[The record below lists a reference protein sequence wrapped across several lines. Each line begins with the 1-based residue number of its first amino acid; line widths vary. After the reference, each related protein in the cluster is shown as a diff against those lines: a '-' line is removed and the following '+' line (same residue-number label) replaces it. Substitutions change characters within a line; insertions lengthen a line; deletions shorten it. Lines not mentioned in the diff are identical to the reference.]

1 MRYYVLGLILFSWLF
16 SACHSQHN
24 NTITPTFQTFNLPA
38 ETQQA
43 LVVTSADWSAN
54 SGQLQRYQK
63 QAQHWLAV
71 GSPIPV
77 RLGRNGMGWGL
88 GLQQS
93 NTNTPQK
100 LEGDGRAPAGIFSL
114 GTSFGYAQH
123 APINMTWPYL
133 VSTERDYYVD
143 DVNSPLYNHWVKIPE
158 HALNN
163 PRLFWASSEA
173 MRRTDQQYE
182 NGLIIEHNT
191 YSPIKGRGSAI
202 FMHVW
207 LNSTTPTS
215 GCTAM
220 AKRDLLTVLRWL
232 APNARPVL
240 IQAPQRVL
248 NQLALP
254 MRN

>member
-1 MRYYVLGLILFSWLF
+1 MRYYVLGFILCSWLLG
-16 SACHSQHN
+16 ACHSEHSAQSS
-24 NTITPTFQTFNLPA
+24 PVFQDFHLPA
-38 ETQQA
+38 DTTQA
-43 LVVTSADWSAN
+43 LVVSSADWSAN

-63 QAQHWLAV
+63 QAQHWLAI
-71 GSPIPV
+71 GSPIQV

-88 GLQQS
+88 GLNQVVS
-93 NTNTPQK
+93 AAPQK
-100 LEGDGRAPAGIFSL
+100 LEGDGRTPAGIFQL
-114 GTSFGYAQH
+114 GASFGYAQH
-123 APINMTWPYL
+123 APLNMAWSYF

-143 DVNSPLYNHWVKIPE
+143 DVNSPVYNHWVKIPE
-158 HALNN
+158 HTMNN

-191 YSPIKGRGSAI
+191 YPPIKGRGSAI

-207 LNSTTPTS
+207 LNATTPTS

-232 APNARPVL
+232 APSAKPVL
-240 IQAPQRVL
+240 IQAPQSAL
-248 NQLALP
+248 TQLTLP
-254 MRN
+254 VRN

>member
-1 MRYYVLGLILFSWLF
+1 MRYYVLGLILCSWLF
-16 SACHSQHN
+16 SACHSEHSAQSS
-24 NTITPTFQTFNLPA
+24 PVFQAFHLPA
-38 ETQQA
+38 DTQQA
-43 LVVTSADWSAN
+43 LVVSSADWAAN

-63 QAQHWLAV
+63 QAQHWLAI
-71 GSPIPV
+71 GSPIQV

-88 GLQQS
+88 GVNQIIS
-93 NTNTPQK
+93 ATPQK
-100 LEGDGRAPAGIFSL
+100 LEGDGRTPAGIFQL
-114 GTSFGYAQH
+114 GVGFGYAPY
-123 APINMTWPYL
+123 APLNMAWPYF

-143 DVNSPLYNHWVKIPE
+143 DVNSPVYNHWVKIPE
-158 HALNN
+158 PVLNN

-191 YSPIKGRGSAI
+191 YPPIKGRGSAI

-207 LNSTTPTS
+207 LNTATPTS

-232 APNARPVL
+232 APNAKPVL
-240 IQAPQRVL
+240 IQAPQSAL
-248 NQLALP
+248 TQLTLP
-254 MRN
+254 VRN

>member
-1 MRYYVLGLILFSWLF
+1 MRYPILALLF
-16 SACHSQHN
+16 FGYLLSACNSSQNLASSLSFKDFH
-24 NTITPTFQTFNLPA
+24 LPA

-43 LVVTSADWSAN
+43 LIVTSTDWSAN

-63 QAQHWLAV
+63 QAQHWVAI
-71 GSPIPV
+71 GSPMQV

-88 GLQQS
+88 GLQQVNAS
-93 NTNTPQK
+93 IPQK

-114 GTSFGYAQH
+114 GTSFGYAAH
-123 APINMTWPYL
+123 APINMAWPYL

-143 DVNSPLYNHWVKIPE
+143 DVNSPVYNHWVRIPE
-158 HALNN
+158 HETNN
-163 PRLFWASSEA
+163 PRLFWASSEV
-173 MRRTDQQYE
+173 MRRADQQYE

-191 YSPIKGRGSAI
+191 YPPVQGRGSAI

-207 LNSTTPTS
+207 LNPETPTS

-232 APNARPVL
+232 EPKAQPVL
-240 IQAPQRVL
+240 IQAPQIAL
-248 NQLALP
+248 NQLTLP
-254 MRN
+254 VGN